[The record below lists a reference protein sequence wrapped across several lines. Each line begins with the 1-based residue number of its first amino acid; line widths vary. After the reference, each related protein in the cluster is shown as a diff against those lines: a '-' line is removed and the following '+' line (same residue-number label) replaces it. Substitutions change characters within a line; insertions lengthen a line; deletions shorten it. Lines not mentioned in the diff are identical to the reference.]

1 MIIVDLNQIMIS
13 NLMVQ
18 INGKNAETLSEDL
31 VRHMVLNSLRAH
43 NKKFRKEYGEMVIAC
58 DSGNVWRK
66 QIFPNYK
73 AGRKANREK
82 SEHDWDAI
90 FNMLAT
96 IKNEIKTFMPYKV
109 IEVES
114 CEADDIIAT
123 LIKKVKNMIIPEHK
137 KKILILSGDKDFI
150 QLHGPNV
157 RQYNPVL
164 NKFVGKGEDPVIYI
178 REHILKGDRSDGIPN
193 VLSDDNVFIEGRRQ
207 KPLSKKKLN
216 NWVNDVFFYTNFT
229 EEEEKNYSRNRKLID
244 LSCIPQDIED
254 KINNE
259 FNDVKAASRDK
270 ILGYFINKKLKTL
283 IEVIDEF

>member
-18 INGKNAETLSEDL
+18 LNSRNAEPLSEDL

-58 DSGNVWRK
+58 DSKNVWRREV
-66 QIFPNYK
+66 FPNYK

-82 SEHDWDAI
+82 SDHDWDTI
-90 FNMLAT
+90 FT
-96 IKNEIKTFMPYKV
+96 ILHNIKDEIKTFLPYKV
-109 IEVES
+109 IEIETA
-114 CEADDIIAT
+114 EADDIIAT
-123 LIKKVKNMIIPEHK
+123 LIKSVRRLVAPEHK
-137 KKILILSGDKDFI
+137 KKVLILSGDKDFI

-157 RQYNPVL
+157 KQYNPVL
-164 NKFVGKGEDPVIYI
+164 NKFVGKGENPSLYI
-178 REHILKGDRSDGIPN
+178 KEHIFKGDRSDGIPN
-193 VLSDDNVFIEGRRQ
+193 ILSDDNVFIEGRRQ
-207 KPLSKKKLN
+207 RPLSKKKIN
-216 NWVNDVFFYTNFT
+216 SWVNDVFFYTHFT
-229 EEEEKNYSRNRKLID
+229 EEEQKNYDRNRKLID
-244 LSCIPQDIED
+244 LSCIPQELRD

-259 FNDVKAASRDK
+259 FNDVKVATRDK